1 MLTNTG
7 DMNTY
12 AYKYKGYGHICLQI
26 PGIHVGTHMLTNTG
40 DMNTYAYKYQGY
52 GHMLTNTRDMDTYAY
67 KYQGYG
73 HICLQRISTSC
84 FLLKDHINLN
94 NSDNIKQGLI

>member
-1 MLTNTG
+1 
-7 DMNTY
+7 
-12 AYKYKGYGHICLQI
+12 
-26 PGIHVGTHMLTNTG
+26 MLTNTG

-73 HICLQRISTSC
+73 HICLQIPGIWTHMLTKDKH
-84 FLLKDHINLN
+84 FLLL
-94 NSDNIKQGLI
+94 IKGPYKSK